1 MKAWLVRH
9 RWAFP
14 VIAVTLALI
23 GATVVYPAW
32 WRNIGYLEA
41 AHAVSVGEPIEID
54 GVQWRLDPIA
64 PPAAVD
70 EETTPNTRPVLFVL
84 RHELAG
90 ATSSVAD
97 TYSKCAM
104 SFLDGQGRRWL
115 SKPLPFDAFSWLQ
128 SEGLTAD
135 CRKPLPLVAYAQV
148 PKDVHITTVELLLSR
163 LADPNLRVMPDA
175 SELTTV
181 IRFDTG

>member
-1 MKAWLVRH
+1 MKAWLFRH

-14 VIAVTLALI
+14 VIVVAAALI
-23 GATVVYPAW
+23 GATVVYPSW

-41 AHAVSVGEPIEID
+41 AHAVPAGESTDID
-54 GVQWRLDPIA
+54 GVRWELSPIA
-64 PPAAVD
+64 PPDSVAAD
-70 EETTPNTRPVLFVL
+70 TTPDTRPVLYVL

-90 ATSSVAD
+90 ATSSVPD
-97 TYSKCAM
+97 TYSRCAV
-104 SFLDGQGRRWL
+104 SFLDGEGRRWL
-115 SKPLPFDAFSWLQ
+115 SKPMPFGSYTWLE
-128 SEGLTAD
+128 SEGLSAD

-148 PKDVHITTVELLLSR
+148 PADVRITAVELLLSR
-163 LADPNLRVMPDA
+163 IPDENLRVMPDQ

>member
-1 MKAWLVRH
+1 M
-9 RWAFP
+9 
-14 VIAVTLALI
+14 AV
-23 GATVVYPAW
+23 
-32 WRNIGYLEA
+32 
-41 AHAVSVGEPIEID
+41 
-54 GVQWRLDPIA
+54 
-64 PPAAVD
+64 
-70 EETTPNTRPVLFVL
+70 
-84 RHELAG
+84 
-90 ATSSVAD
+90 
-97 TYSKCAM
+97 
-104 SFLDGQGRRWL
+104 
-115 SKPLPFDAFSWLQ
+115 KPLPFNAFSWLQ